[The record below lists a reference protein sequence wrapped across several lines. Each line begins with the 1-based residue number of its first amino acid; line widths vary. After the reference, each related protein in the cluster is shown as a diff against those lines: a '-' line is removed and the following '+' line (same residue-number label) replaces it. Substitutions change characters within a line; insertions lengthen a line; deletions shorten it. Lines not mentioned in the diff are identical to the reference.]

1 MADGITV
8 KLEGVEDLIRKVR
21 SYQVI
26 TKEAIRIALVRGAL
40 QIELAAKE
48 MCAVDTGR
56 LRGSITTDK
65 RYIQKFLVMIGT
77 KVDYGPYVEF
87 GTKKMCAVD
96 TGRLRGSIT
105 TDKRYIQKFL
115 VMIGTKVDYGP
126 YVEFGTK
133 KMDARPYLF
142 PAFFMFEGEIVK
154 DIKKILDKRLR

>member
-8 KLEGVEDLIRKVR
+8 KLEGIEDLIRKVR

-26 TKEAIRIALVRGAL
+26 TKEAIRIALMRGAL

-65 RYIQKFLVMIGT
+65 RYIQKFLVMVGT
-77 KVDYGPYVEF
+77 N
-87 GTKKMCAVD
+87 
-96 TGRLRGSIT
+96 
-105 TDKRYIQKFL
+105 
-115 VMIGTKVDYGP
+115 VDYGP

-133 KMDARPYLF
+133 KMDARPFLF
-142 PAFFMFEGEIVK
+142 PAFFMFEGEIIK
-154 DIKKILDKRLR
+154 AIKKILDKDEGLI

>member
-8 KLEGVEDLIRKVR
+8 KLEGIEDLIRKVR

-26 TKEAIRIALVRGAL
+26 TKEAIRIALVRGGL

-48 MCAVDTGR
+48 MCPVDTGR

-65 RYIQKFLVMIGT
+65 RYIQKFLVM
-77 KVDYGPYVEF
+77 V
-87 GTKKMCAVD
+87 
-96 TGRLRGSIT
+96 
-105 TDKRYIQKFL
+105 
-115 VMIGTKVDYGP
+115 GTKVDYGP

-154 DIKKILDKRLR
+154 DIKKILDKSRGLI

>member
-8 KLEGVEDLIRKVR
+8 KLEGIEDLIRKVR

-26 TKEAIRIALVRGAL
+26 TKEAIRIALMRNAL
-40 QIELAAKE
+40 KVELAAKE

-65 RYIQKFLVMIGT
+65 RYIQKFLVMVGT
-77 KVDYGPYVEF
+77 NVDYG
-87 GTKKMCAVD
+87 
-96 TGRLRGSIT
+96 I
-105 TDKRYIQKFL
+105 
-115 VMIGTKVDYGP
+115 

-142 PAFFMFEGEIVK
+142 PAFFMFEGEVIK
-154 DIKKILDKRLR
+154 DIKKILDKNKGLI

>member
-26 TKEAIRIALVRGAL
+26 KKEAVRIALVRGAL
-40 QIELAAKE
+40 KVELAAKE
-48 MCAVDTGR
+48 MCPVDTGR

-65 RYIQKFLVMIGT
+65 RYIQKYLVKVGT
-77 KVDYGPYVEF
+77 NVDYG
-87 GTKKMCAVD
+87 
-96 TGRLRGSIT
+96 I
-105 TDKRYIQKFL
+105 
-115 VMIGTKVDYGP
+115 

-142 PAFFMFEGEIVK
+142 PAFFMFEGEIIK
-154 DIKKILDKRLR
+154 DIKKILDKNRGLI

>member
-40 QIELAAKE
+40 KMELAAKE
-48 MCAVDTGR
+48 MCPVDTGR

-65 RYIQKFLVMIGT
+65 RYIQKFLVMVGT
-77 KVDYGPYVEF
+77 NVDYGIYVEF
-87 GTKKMCAVD
+87 GTRKKGKGEKM
-96 TGRLRGSIT
+96 
-105 TDKRYIQKFL
+105 
-115 VMIGTKVDYGP
+115 
-126 YVEFGTK
+126 

-154 DIKKILDKRLR
+154 DIKKILGKSRV

>member
-87 GTKKMCAVD
+87 GTKKM
-96 TGRLRGSIT
+96 
-105 TDKRYIQKFL
+105 
-115 VMIGTKVDYGP
+115 
-126 YVEFGTK
+126 
-133 KMDARPYLF
+133 DARPYLF

>member
-8 KLEGVEDLIRKVR
+8 KLEGIEGLIRNVR

-48 MCAVDTGR
+48 MCPVDTGR

-65 RYIQKFLVMIGT
+65 KYIQKFLVMIGT
-77 KVDYGPYVEF
+77 N
-87 GTKKMCAVD
+87 
-96 TGRLRGSIT
+96 
-105 TDKRYIQKFL
+105 
-115 VMIGTKVDYGP
+115 VDYGP

-142 PAFFMFEGEIVK
+142 PAYFMFEGEIIK
-154 DIKKILDKRLR
+154 DIKKILDKGKGSR

>member
-26 TKEAIRIALVRGAL
+26 KKEAVRIALVRGAL
-40 QIELAAKE
+40 KVELAAKE
-48 MCAVDTGR
+48 MCTEMGAVDTGR

-65 RYIQKFLVMIGT
+65 RYIQKFLVRIGT
-77 KVDYGPYVEF
+77 NVDYG
-87 GTKKMCAVD
+87 
-96 TGRLRGSIT
+96 I
-105 TDKRYIQKFL
+105 
-115 VMIGTKVDYGP
+115 

-142 PAFFMFEGEIVK
+142 PAFFMFEGEIIK
-154 DIKKILDKRLR
+154 DIKKILGKHEGLR